1 VYIWL
6 YGRGKVW
13 FIHLARGELWREYV
27 FFDTTS
33 TQLGRELSYEWVVR
47 YRDVVDELCD
57 GGIQGY
63 WSSRDEWNSIEYI
76 FATLRGC

>member
-1 VYIWL
+1 VHIWL

-13 FIHLARGELWREYV
+13 FIHRARGELWREYV
-27 FFDTTS
+27 FFNTTS
-33 TQLGRELSYEWVVR
+33 TQLGRELSYGWVVR
-47 YRDVVDELCD
+47 YRDVVDELGD

-63 WSSRDEWNSIEYI
+63 WGSRDEWNNIEYI